1 MLNEFIANLQKS
13 MKEQYPQ
20 LESATAMQAVI
31 TAASQSPE
39 TYSSKVRIHDHTTG
53 KTHDCTIERPY
64 YIYTVHPADNSGRKS
79 DKYPAIPGVK
89 AKGCYATD
97 SMVTIVFLG
106 GEMYPAIV
114 GD

>member
-1 MLNEFIANLQKS
+1 MLNEFIKNLQKS

-20 LESATAMQAVI
+20 LESSPAMRAVI
-31 TAASQSPE
+31 TAARQSAE
-39 TYSSKVRIHDHTTG
+39 TYSEKVRIQDHTTG
-53 KTHDCTIERPY
+53 ETHDCTIESPY

-89 AKGCYATD
+89 AKGCYAID
-97 SMVTIVFLG
+97 SVVTIVFLG